1 MASQILGALLVG
13 APAIIGAVNQ
23 NKANQDAK
31 KYEKI
36 KLENERKLKQLEAG
50 RQAVLNQASDFRAM
64 KSQLYNPSANLGV
77 ATQAMDLQME
87 QTDQALANTL
97 DQINRSGT
105 GAGAATALAKM
116 AAASKASISANLEK
130 QEVQN
135 QNARIQGEFNLMQ
148 SKMALEEKALGAEAQ
163 AFGLQEARD
172 VATLDRLAAL
182 QSNAEAQQFAYQQ
195 QGQQALSEGIG
206 QTLDLG
212 ATIAQLA
219 AQSEG

>member
-1 MASQILGALLVG
+1 MSSQILGALLVG

-23 NKANQDAK
+23 YKANKDAE

-77 ATQAMDLQME
+77 ATQAMNLQME

-135 QNARIQGEFNLMQ
+135 QNARIQGEFDLMQ
-148 SKMALEEKALGAEAQ
+148 SQMALEEKALGAEVQ

>member
-31 KYEKI
+31 KYKKI

>member
-1 MASQILGALLVG
+1 MSNILGALLLA
-13 APAIIGAVNQ
+13 APAVIGAVNQ

-163 AFGLQEARD
+163 TFGLQEARD
-172 VATLDRLAAL
+172 LATLDRLAAL
-182 QSNAEAQQFAYQQ
+182 QSNAEAQQLAFEQ
-195 QGQQALSEGIG
+195 QGQQALSAGIG